1 MRQVA
6 FILTLM
12 LMLTTCCNSGSQHER
27 ILTDINHLT
36 LTNADSARQM
46 LINMSDEMESAT
58 EDEKAY
64 YQLLTVKAN
73 DKAFIKHT
81 SDSLIC
87 HVAEYFE
94 QHPENGH
101 LPQAYYYVGR
111 ANSDMQ
117 NGEKALFY
125 FQKALLV
132 DSTHIT
138 KTLKIRIYAQMSN
151 IYLRNGLFEEA
162 ISTLQLARFY
172 CQEIDDTV
180 GMRYCTEDI
189 AAAIEMQK
197 DTSLQAAS
205 KAGIMLRIQNLNT
218 QIKNQLL
225 NDRNI
230 QLEKKNS
237 QEQFFIWTISIIAL
251 LAIAAAT
258 WAAFHLHNQRMRRK
272 EERKTEFVPSSQN
285 KRKFYDKEVSQLLE
299 THIINNKVLK
309 NADWKSVEERL
320 LFVFP
325 NFKEKLFS
333 SYHFSD
339 TEYRICMLIKME
351 VSPSDIAKLMAMGPS
366 AVSQNRLR
374 MQQKVFNGEGTAKDW
389 DKFILSL

>member
-27 ILTDINHLT
+27 ILADINHLT
-36 LTNADSARQM
+36 LTNADSARQVLM
-46 LINMSDEMESAT
+46 DMSGEMGSAT

-81 SDSLIC
+81 SDSLISR
-87 HVAEYFE
+87 VAEYFE
-94 QHPENGH
+94 QHPESGH
-101 LPQAYYYVGR
+101 LPEAYYYVGR
-111 ANSDMQ
+111 VNSDMQ

-162 ISTLQLARFY
+162 IGTLQLARFY

-197 DTSLQAAS
+197 DTSLQTAS
-205 KAGIMLRIQNLNT
+205 KTGMMLRIQNLNT

-225 NDRNI
+225 NDKNV
-230 QLEKKNS
+230 QLEKKSS
-237 QEQFFIWTISIIAL
+237 QEQFFIWAISIVAL
-251 LAIAAAT
+251 FAIAAAT
-258 WAAFHLHNQRMRRK
+258 WAVFHLRSQRMRRK
-272 EERKTEFVPSSQN
+272 EEKKTEVASPSQS

-309 NADWKSVEERL
+309 NADWKYVEERL
-320 LFVFP
+320 LLAFP

-351 VSPSDIAKLMAMGPS
+351 VSPSDIAKLMAMGTS

-374 MQQKVFNGEGTAKDW
+374 MQQKVFDGEGTAKDW

>member
-101 LPQAYYYVGR
+101 LPEAYYYVGR

-151 IYLRNGLFEEA
+151 ISLRNGLFEEA

-230 QLEKKNS
+230 QLEKKNC
-237 QEQFFIWTISIIAL
+237 E
-251 LAIAAAT
+251 
-258 WAAFHLHNQRMRRK
+258 
-272 EERKTEFVPSSQN
+272 
-285 KRKFYDKEVSQLLE
+285 
-299 THIINNKVLK
+299 K
-309 NADWKSVEERL
+309 N
-320 LFVFP
+320 
-325 NFKEKLFS
+325 
-333 SYHFSD
+333 
-339 TEYRICMLIKME
+339 
-351 VSPSDIAKLMAMGPS
+351 
-366 AVSQNRLR
+366 
-374 MQQKVFNGEGTAKDW
+374 
-389 DKFILSL
+389 